1 MTGTTRRRAEEAMV
15 LLKSETLKEIFE
27 EMDLAIVAEW
37 REAVA
42 PDQRE
47 ALHVKQRIL
56 RDVRSAL
63 FRCVDIAADAERK
76 HAVKDGAFS
85 AFCRKFINPHAKQE

>member
-1 MTGTTRRRAEEAMV
+1 MTETTRRRAEEAMSM
-15 LLKSETLKEIFE
+15 LNSATLKEIFE

-63 FRCVDIAADAERK
+63 FRCVVTAADVERK
-76 HAVKDGAFS
+76 HAVKDGVFS
-85 AFCRKFINPHAKQE
+85 AFCRKFINPQAKQE